1 MTSVS
6 ANKTLARFEDYSE
19 LLMTHACVLT
29 HFSRVRLCAILWTV
43 AYQAP
48 LPVESP
54 GKNLGVGCCALL
66 SDDTIPQ
73 QIQ

>member
-19 LLMTHACVLT
+19 LLMTHTCVLT

-48 LPVESP
+48 LPVGVSRQESWS
-54 GKNLGVGCCALL
+54 GLL
-66 SDDTIPQ
+66 CPPL
-73 QIQ
+73 